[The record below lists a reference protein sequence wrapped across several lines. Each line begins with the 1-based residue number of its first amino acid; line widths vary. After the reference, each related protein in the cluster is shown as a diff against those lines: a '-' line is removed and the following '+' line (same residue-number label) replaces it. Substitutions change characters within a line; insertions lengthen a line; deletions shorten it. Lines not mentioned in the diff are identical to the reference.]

1 MKSSRKAK
9 KQKPLTSFF
18 LGETP
23 RKRPREEESRF
34 GNCPLCHKSFPWHTL
49 ESHAATCCTNDGPSA
64 EAILI
69 KQPQSAAPVVLV
81 TVPQQ
86 PTSQPLPGLYLYHDF
101 ITEQEEE
108 LISQQLDNNEPP
120 NNLPCWKPARFN
132 GKNMGKR
139 WGVHCNLRDRRVDA
153 PEHPLPDWFQTILLP
168 KLKHLP
174 PMKGCIPNEAN
185 SIDYRRSQGHWLQ
198 SHVDDRKLSKEPIAN
213 ISLVGDCYMTFTNQ
227 APNRNIAASKKR
239 VWLPRRCL
247 QILTGT
253 ARYDFAHG
261 IDHADLVSDR
271 RISVTMRESP
281 LTMASSKMTATTA
294 FIVTTPVSKA
304 SPGTMTTT
312 TPTKVPPVTPA
323 TPPIHKRQV
332 VVNPYLKTKM

>member
-1 MKSSRKAK
+1 MKSSNKA
-9 KQKPLTSFF
+9 KQKPLTNFF
-18 LGETP
+18 SGETP

-34 GNCPLCHKSFPWHTL
+34 GNCPLCNKSFPWHTL
-49 ESHAATCCTNDGPSA
+49 ESHAATCNGP
-64 EAILI
+64 EAI
-69 KQPQSAAPVVLV
+69 KPQSNPALV
-81 TVPQQ
+81 TSVIQ

-108 LISQQLDNNEPP
+108 LISQQLDNEP
-120 NNLPCWKPARFN
+120 NLPWKPARFN

-153 PEHPLPDWFQTILLP
+153 AEHPLPDWFQTILLP

-174 PMKGCIPNEAN
+174 PMKGCVPNEAN
-185 SIDYRRSQGHWLQ
+185 AIEYRRSQGHWLQ

-213 ISLVGDCYMTFTNQ
+213 ISIIGNCYMTYTNQ
-227 APNRNIAASKKR
+227 AMNRNVAASKER

-271 RISVTMRESP
+271 RVSMTMRESP
-281 LTMASSKMTATTA
+281 LTASSKMTATT
-294 FIVTTPVSKA
+294 TLRTLVSKA
-304 SPGTMTTT
+304 SPGTTTTTT
-312 TPTKVPPVTPA
+312 TPTTTKAPTVAQATT
-323 TPPIHKRQV
+323 TPPTHKRQV
-332 VVNPYLKTKM
+332 VVNPYLKTKV

>member
-1 MKSSRKAK
+1 MKSSTSIKSKA

-18 LGETP
+18 SGETPP
-23 RKRPREEESRF
+23 RKRPRKEEESASSRF

-49 ESHAATCCTNDGPSA
+49 ESHAATCNGP
-64 EAILI
+64 EAT
-69 KQPQSAAPVVLV
+69 KPQSETELV
-81 TVPQQ
+81 TVVMLQ

-101 ITEQEEE
+101 ITEAEEE
-108 LISQQLDNNEPP
+108 LISQQLDNEP
-120 NNLPCWKPARFN
+120 NLPWKESRFN

-168 KLKHLP
+168 KLKQLA

-185 SIDYRRSQGHWLQ
+185 AIEYRRSQGHWLQ

-227 APNRNIAASKKR
+227 APNRNVAASKER

-261 IDHADLVSDR
+261 IAHADLVSDR
-271 RISVTMRESP
+271 RLSVTMRESP
-281 LTMASSKMTATTA
+281 LTASSKMTATTA
-294 FIVTTPVSKA
+294 FLTTPISKA
-304 SPGTMTTT
+304 FPGTMITATATKALPVAPATT
-312 TPTKVPPVTPA
+312 TPTIQT
-323 TPPIHKRQV
+323 RQV
-332 VVNPYLKTKM
+332 VVNPYLKSKV

>member
-1 MKSSRKAK
+1 MTSSSKA
-9 KQKPLTSFF
+9 KQKPLTTFF
-18 LGETP
+18 SGETP

-49 ESHAATCCTNDGPSA
+49 ESHAATCNGP
-64 EAILI
+64 EAI
-69 KQPQSAAPVVLV
+69 KPRSDPALV
-81 TVPQQ
+81 TEVIQ
-86 PTSQPLPGLYLYHDF
+86 PTCQPLPGLYLYHDF

-108 LISQQLDNNEPP
+108 LISQQLDNEP
-120 NNLPCWKPARFN
+120 NLPWKPAGFN

-153 PEHPLPDWFQTILLP
+153 LEHPLPNWFQTILLP
-168 KLKHLP
+168 KLKQLP

-185 SIDYRRSQGHWLQ
+185 AVEYRRSQGHWLK
-198 SHVDDRKLSKEPIAN
+198 SHVDDRKLSREPIAN

-227 APNRNIAASKKR
+227 APNRNVAASKER

-261 IDHADLVSDR
+261 IGHADLVSDR
-271 RISVTMRESP
+271 RLSVTMRESP
-281 LTMASSKMTATTA
+281 LTASSKMTATT
-294 FIVTTPVSKA
+294 TTISKV
-304 SPGTMTTT
+304 SPGTTTT
-312 TPTKVPPVTPA
+312 TATATNAPTVAPA
-323 TPPIHKRQV
+323 TPTPKIQTRQV
-332 VVNPYLKTKM
+332 VVNPYLKSNVCQ

>member
-1 MKSSRKAK
+1 MKSSSKA
-9 KQKPLTSFF
+9 KQKPLASFF
-18 LGETP
+18 SGETP
-23 RKRPREEESRF
+23 RKRRREEESRF
-34 GNCPLCHKSFPWHTL
+34 GNCPLCNKSFPWHTL
-49 ESHAATCCTNDGPSA
+49 ESHAATCNGP
-64 EAILI
+64 EAIKPALVG
-69 KQPQSAAPVVLV
+69 VVI
-81 TVPQQ
+81 Q
-86 PTSQPLPGLYLYHDF
+86 PTSQPIPGLYLYHDF

-108 LISQQLDNNEPP
+108 LISQQLENEPS
-120 NNLPCWKPARFN
+120 LPWLPSRFN

-185 SIDYRRSQGHWLQ
+185 AIEYRRCEGHWLQ
-198 SHVDDRKLSKEPIAN
+198 SHVDDRKLSREPIAN
-213 ISLVGDCYMTFTNQ
+213 ISLKGDCYMTYTNQ
-227 APNRNIAASKKR
+227 ALNRNLAASKER

-271 RISVTMRESP
+271 RVSVTMRESP
-281 LTMASSKMTATTA
+281 LTASSSKITAT
-294 FIVTTPVSKA
+294 VSKA
-304 SPGTMTTT
+304 SSGTTTTTTT
-312 TPTKVPPVTPA
+312 TPTATKAATTPIMH
-323 TPPIHKRQV
+323 TRQV
-332 VVNPYLKTKM
+332 VVNPYLKTKIL

>member
-1 MKSSRKAK
+1 
-9 KQKPLTSFF
+9 
-18 LGETP
+18 
-23 RKRPREEESRF
+23 
-34 GNCPLCHKSFPWHTL
+34 
-49 ESHAATCCTNDGPSA
+49 
-64 EAILI
+64 
-69 KQPQSAAPVVLV
+69 
-81 TVPQQ
+81 
-86 PTSQPLPGLYLYHDF
+86 LYHDF
-101 ITEQEEE
+101 ITEGEEE
-108 LISQQLDNNEPP
+108 LISQQLDNEP
-120 NNLPCWKPARFN
+120 NLPWKPARFN

-168 KLKHLP
+168 KLKQLP

-185 SIDYRRSQGHWLQ
+185 AIEYRRSQGHWLQ

-227 APNRNIAASKKR
+227 APNRNVAASKNR

-261 IDHADLVSDR
+261 IGNADLLSDR
-271 RISVTMRESP
+271 RVSVTMRESP
-281 LTMASSKMTATTA
+281 LTASTKMRATPTL
-294 FIVTTPVSKA
+294 TTLVSTA

-312 TPTKVPPVTPA
+312 ATKTSSVVPATTTPTKDTHHVM
-323 TPPIHKRQV
+323 
-332 VVNPYLKTKM
+332 VNPYLKAKV